1 MAAERRWPQGS
12 LMTAG
17 LPVVFND
24 MEKCRTATDGRGAA
38 MSCGASNGDGG
49 ALAEKNGADGN
60 AVQRAVQALHRQVN
74 EKRVAA
80 VTIRCV

>member
-1 MAAERRWPQGS
+1 
-12 LMTAG
+12 
-17 LPVVFND
+17 
-24 MEKCRTATDGRGAA
+24 